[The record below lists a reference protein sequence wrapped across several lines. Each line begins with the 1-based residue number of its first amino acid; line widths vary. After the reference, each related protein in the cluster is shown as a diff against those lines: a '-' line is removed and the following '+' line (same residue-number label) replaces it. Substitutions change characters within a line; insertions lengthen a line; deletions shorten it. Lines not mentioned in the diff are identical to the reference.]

1 MFYVILLG
9 LVGATT
15 VVLLQDAKT
24 SEPKQDRIANV
35 MKKLVKKS
43 EKDQFVCTQLDER
56 YAHYVYESGSN
67 AINVLAG
74 PDYITISAQ
83 RQKTHQPLLD
93 VRFDTRTRLFTEKKI
108 SESLIKNEKDRES
121 IEQFLKW
128 AIVNFQP
135 EKTTKVYLDNVAF
148 TSLIDELEE
157 ARRQNRLTSPIDHA
171 FTQIIP
177 GLAYLIE
184 HYEEI
189 SDVDYLFQVR
199 ETIIRDLRK
208 LLDDFAELERRQQE
222 KYEHDTLNSLITV
235 QERITQI
242 RRHID
247 TSREFDLKKTL
258 TTIDERYD
266 Q

>member
-15 VVLLQDAKT
+15 AVLLQDAK
-24 SEPKQDRIANV
+24 SGEPKQDRIANV

-43 EKDQFVCTQLDER
+43 EKDQFVCTQLDDR
-56 YAHYVYESGSN
+56 YAHYVYESGPN

-93 VRFDTRTRLFTEKKI
+93 VRFDTRTRLFTEKTI
-108 SESLIKNEKDRES
+108 SESIVKNAKDREH

-135 EKTTKVYLDNVAF
+135 EKATKVYLDNNDF

-157 ARRQNRLTSPIDHA
+157 ARKANRLTSPIDHA

-177 GLAYLIE
+177 GLAYLLE
-184 HYEEI
+184 HFDEI
-189 SDVDYLFQVR
+189 ADVDYQYQVK

-208 LLDDFAELERRQQE
+208 LLDDFAELERKQQE
-222 KYEHDTLNSLITV
+222 KFEHDTLNRLITV

-258 TTIDERYD
+258 STIDERYD